1 MTPLDA
7 PTLDRDAV
15 TRIIDGALEED
26 IGTGDVTTD
35 WTVRE
40 AAVAAA
46 DLVARAP
53 GVVAGLKVGASV
65 FERVDP
71 RIRFLARTT
80 DGARVAEGD
89 VLAEVSGPARGVLRA
104 ERTALNFLQRMSGI
118 ATATA
123 RYVSEVAGTGA
134 RILDTRKTVPGLRI
148 LDKYAVS
155 VGGGGNHRMGL
166 WDMVLIKDN
175 HIEAADGI
183 GPAVF
188 AVRSAMAREGRKVKV
203 EVEVKTPAELE
214 EALAAGVDWVM
225 LDNMDLATMRQA
237 VSRVQK
243 MGQGRPQV
251 EASGN
256 VNLDTVKAVAET
268 GVDLISIGGLTHSV
282 AALDL
287 SLLFR
292 S

>member
-1 MTPLDA
+1 MTPSDA
-7 PTLDRDAV
+7 ATLDRDAV
-15 TRIIDGALEED
+15 ARIIDLALEED

-40 AAVAAA
+40 NAATKA

-53 GVVAGLKVGASV
+53 GVVAGLAVGATV

-71 RIRFLARTT
+71 KIRFQARTT
-80 DGARVAEGD
+80 DGAHVSEGE
-89 VLAEVSGPARGVLRA
+89 VLAEVSGPARGVLTA
-104 ERTALNFLQRMSGI
+104 ERTALNFVQRMSGI
-118 ATATA
+118 ATMTA
-123 RYVSEVAGTGA
+123 RYVSEVASTGA

-155 VGGGGNHRMGL
+155 VGGGDNHRLGL

-188 AVRSAMAREGRKVKV
+188 AVRSAMAREGKKVKV
-203 EVEVKTPAELE
+203 EVEVKTPSELE
-214 EALAAGVDWVM
+214 DALMAGVDWVM
-225 LDNMDLATMRQA
+225 LDNMELEAMRQA
-237 VSRVQK
+237 VSRVREMAK
-243 MGQGRPQV
+243 DRPRV
-251 EASGN
+251 GAAGN
-256 VNLDTVKAVAET
+256 VNLGTVKAVAET
-268 GVDLISIGGLTHSV
+268 GVDLISVGGLTHSV

-292 S
+292 P

>member
-1 MTPLDA
+1 MTPPDG
-7 PTLDRDAV
+7 PRLDRDAV
-15 TRIIDGALEED
+15 TRIIDRALEED
-26 IGTGDVTTD
+26 VGTGDVTTD

-40 AAVAAA
+40 TAAATA
-46 DLVARAP
+46 DLVARGP
-53 GVVAGLKVGASV
+53 GVVAGLEVGASV

-71 RIRFLARTT
+71 TIRFLARTK
-80 DGARVAEGD
+80 DGTRVADGD
-89 VLAEVSGPARGVLRA
+89 VLAEVSGPARGVLTA

-118 ATATA
+118 ATMTA

-155 VGGGGNHRMGL
+155 VGGGENHRLGL

-183 GPAVF
+183 GPAVL
-188 AVRSAMAREGRKVKV
+188 AVRSAMARAGRTVKV
-203 EVEVKTPAELE
+203 EVEVKTLAELE
-214 EALAAGVDWVM
+214 DALAVGVDWVM
-225 LDNMDLATMRQA
+225 LDNMDLTSMRQA
-237 VSRVQK
+237 VSRVQRIV
-243 MGQGRPQV
+243 QGRPRV

-268 GVDLISIGGLTHSV
+268 GVDLISVGGLTHSV
-282 AALDL
+282 AAVDL

>member
-1 MTPLDA
+1 MA
-7 PTLDRDAV
+7 
-15 TRIIDGALEED
+15 
-26 IGTGDVTTD
+26 
-35 WTVRE
+35 
-40 AAVAAA
+40 
-46 DLVARAP
+46 
-53 GVVAGLKVGASV
+53 VGATV

-71 RIRFLARTT
+71 KIRFQARTT
-80 DGARVAEGD
+80 DGAHVSEGE
-89 VLAEVSGPARGVLRA
+89 VLAEVSGPARGVLTA
-104 ERTALNFLQRMSGI
+104 ERTALNFMQRMSGI
-118 ATATA
+118 ATMTA
-123 RYVSEVAGTGA
+123 RYVSEVASTGA

-155 VGGGGNHRMGL
+155 VGGGDNHRLGL

-188 AVRSAMAREGRKVKV
+188 AVRSAMAREGKKVKV
-203 EVEVKTPAELE
+203 EVEVKTPSELE
-214 EALAAGVDWVM
+214 DALMAGVDWVM
-225 LDNMDLATMRQA
+225 LDNMELEAMRQA
-237 VSRVQK
+237 VSRVREMAKDQP
-243 MGQGRPQV
+243 RV

-268 GVDLISIGGLTHSV
+268 GVDLISVGGLTHSV

-292 S
+292 P